1 MSGPASIAPGARTP
15 GGCAARAVPRAAQAA
30 RRYRRRPVI
39 VAAMAGVAAPLAAA
53 CGSARGPSGAPA
65 APSPTGTAPETELTL
80 YSARKEELMQPVVDA
95 FVKKSGIKVTVK
107 SGAPGELVL
116 LIEQE
121 RTSPRGDVFFTT
133 DAAGAEQLRQK
144 GILEP
149 YRSPNAERIPAEF
162 KAADGGWTG
171 VIGRSRNIMINT
183 NLVKAAEAPM
193 SVFDL
198 TAARWK
204 DKVAVASIREGGV
217 RLWLASLLLLKGEE
231 FTTRYLNELKAN
243 GMKVLTN
250 HTEVAN
256 AVARGEFPLGLLN
269 HYYYVPKKRE
279 GAPVDLI
286 YPDQGPNDIGTLVM
300 PLAVAILKGAPHSR
314 AARAFVD
321 FVLSPEGQL
330 PMTTQEQEFP
340 LTPGAPLGDAAV
352 PGVRPIDQIKRPS
365 LDFVQ
370 LASAEKRAVELYT
383 PLMSA

>member
-1 MSGPASIAPGARTP
+1 
-15 GGCAARAVPRAAQAA
+15 
-30 RRYRRRPVI
+30 
-39 VAAMAGVAAPLAAA
+39 MAGVAAPLAAA